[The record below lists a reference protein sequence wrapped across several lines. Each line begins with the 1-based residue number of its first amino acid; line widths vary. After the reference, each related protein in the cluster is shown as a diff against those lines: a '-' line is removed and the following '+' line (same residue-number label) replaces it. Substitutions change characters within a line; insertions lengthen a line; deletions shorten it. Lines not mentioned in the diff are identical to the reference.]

1 MNATGAHLGGIL
13 CGVDGSAH
21 ARHAASAALAL
32 ADRLGTRL
40 TLVHVAPIRTL
51 VRVASLPADHA
62 PSDYAHSTEVAEAQ
76 AEEAFASLSS
86 EVSRAEVDRDVRLGD
101 PATVLAELAE
111 ERGTEIIVV
120 GSRGRGAWRSAAL
133 GSVSTELARLAPC
146 PVLIVPEH
154 TLVELRTG

>member
-1 MNATGAHLGGIL
+1 MSAAAEQRGGIL

-51 VRVASLPADHA
+51 VRVASLPADAA
-62 PSDYAHSTEVAEAQ
+62 PSAYARSTQEAEGR
-76 AEEAFASLSS
+76 AEDAFDSLSS
-86 EVSRAEVDRDVRLGD
+86 EVGLAEAGREVGLGE

-111 ERGTEIIVV
+111 ERGTELIVV

-133 GSVSTELARLAPC
+133 GSVSAELVRLAPC
-146 PVLIVPEH
+146 PVIIVPQH
-154 TLVELRTG
+154 ALVEPHTA